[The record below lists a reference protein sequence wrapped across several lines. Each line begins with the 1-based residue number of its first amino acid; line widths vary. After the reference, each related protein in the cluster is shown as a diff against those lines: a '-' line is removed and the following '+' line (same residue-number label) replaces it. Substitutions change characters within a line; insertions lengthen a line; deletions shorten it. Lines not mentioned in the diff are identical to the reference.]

1 MEKIRLFGILHII
14 GNIIRKEIK
23 MDVINEYEQ
32 VLIGNLQRYRRACS
46 RMNRQPTNIWL
57 CPYSG
62 MRLKNF
68 SDGRPWK
75 LTGFFPR
82 LS

>member
-32 VLIGNLQRYRRACS
+32 VLIG
-46 RMNRQPTNIWL
+46 I
-57 CPYSG
+57 
-62 MRLKNF
+62 
-68 SDGRPWK
+68 
-75 LTGFFPR
+75 
-82 LS
+82 